1 MNQGLSLERVGC
13 ARNAGVFIL
22 LRILIG
28 SFVFFFLNTIFYVP
42 SEAMLAAVQSAKPDV
57 LFFIAIVG
65 ALVPMSFFDLVIGF
79 PLNNVLTTVN
89 KNLSYRAAQLRMIE
103 ALIFIAGMILLIA
116 EIPLFYQVLLIGL
129 VFYAFHLILIGYL
142 VFISGYFSR
151 VVGISLIVGGSIG
164 YLFGSLT
171 GFFVPS
177 LVWLSAIGIVF
188 AIFTEIVLAIV
199 LVITARRTTFGDSDS
214 KTRVIKILKN
224 LGEATTKEI
233 IAEASKASLECRDRV
248 PRTLK
253 ALENDNEVSKRF
265 SKEKKGFV
273 WTLVG

>member
-1 MNQGLSLERVGC
+1 LNQGLSLERVGC

-42 SEAMLAAVQSAKPDV
+42 SEAMLAAIQSVKADM
-57 LFFIAIVG
+57 LLFIAIVG

-129 VFYAFHLILIGYL
+129 VFYAFHLILTGYL
-142 VFISGYFSR
+142 VFISGYFGR
-151 VVGISLIVGGSIG
+151 VVGVLLIVGGSIG

-177 LVWLSAIGIVF
+177 FVWLSAIAIVF
-188 AIFTEIVLAIV
+188 AIFTEIVLAIA
-199 LVITARRTTFGDSDS
+199 LIITAKRTTFSDPDS

-224 LGEATTKEI
+224 LGEATTTEI

-273 WTLVG
+273 WTLVD